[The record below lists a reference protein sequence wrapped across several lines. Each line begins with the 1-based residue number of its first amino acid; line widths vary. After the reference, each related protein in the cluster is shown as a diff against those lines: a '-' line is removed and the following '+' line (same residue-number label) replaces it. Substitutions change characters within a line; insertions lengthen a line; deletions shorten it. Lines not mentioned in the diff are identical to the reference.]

1 MIGAKCFP
9 GFIYLVYFYL
19 LLTLIEVQHVVNLQG
34 RFHIFGFVV
43 KLPDALVRKYT

>member
-34 RFHIFGFVV
+34 EVSHIWICS
-43 KLPDALVRKYT
+43 KAT